1 MSESEH
7 ASVKTNSLL
16 TTAGILKTAVLRFFV
31 QVLIPIAKD
40 IWHVIGAMLRPIIQA
55 ISRNT
60 SASVLHLHYKKHW
73 LLRFRTAIWG
83 NAVGLAVAMVS
94 AQLITHFIEVR
105 SLGNLW
111 GLFSNRAVVSAESF
125 RIISFIAEF
134 FITLVVFSMIENFM
148 DQRALKK
155 QVERTR
161 EDEVSVDE

>member
-1 MSESEH
+1 MSESERPP
-7 ASVKTNSLL
+7 VKPNSLL
-16 TTAGILKTAVLRFFV
+16 TMPGIVKTAVLRFFI

-40 IWHVIGAMLRPIIQA
+40 IWHVIGAMLHPIIRA

-60 SASVLHLHYKKHW
+60 TASVLHLHYKKHW

-83 NAVGLAVAMVS
+83 NAVGMAVAMIT

-155 QVERTR
+155 QAEKTR
-161 EDEVSVDE
+161 EDEVSIDD

>member
-1 MSESEH
+1 MSESERPP
-7 ASVKTNSLL
+7 VKPNSLL
-16 TTAGILKTAVLRFFV
+16 TMPGIVKTAVLRFFI

-40 IWHVIGAMLRPIIQA
+40 IWHVISAMLHPIIRV

-60 SASVLHLHYKKHW
+60 TASVLHLHYKKHW

-83 NAVGLAVAMVS
+83 NAVGMAVAMIT

-155 QVERTR
+155 QVETTH
-161 EDEVSVDE
+161 DDASMDD